1 MSKGTKQQIG
11 KYGEMLAA
19 HYLERKGYHIVD
31 TNVHSRF
38 GEIDIIA
45 VSPEQVLV
53 FCEVKTRT
61 NSRYESPERAID
73 VRKLQKMWKTMKIYL
88 SKHPVA
94 YAGYRV
100 DSIALSLNRE
110 EKRCIV
116 RHCKAVGRLF

>member
-1 MSKGTKQQIG
+1 MSKSIKQQIG
-11 KYGEMLAA
+11 KYGEMLAVQ
-19 HYLERKGYHIVD
+19 YLERKGYRILE

-53 FCEVKTRT
+53 FLEIKTRT
-61 NSRYESPERAID
+61 NSAHESPERAID

-88 SKHPVA
+88 STHDVL
-94 YAGYRV
+94 YAGYRI

-110 EKRCIV
+110 EKRCFM
-116 RHCKAVGRLF
+116 RHCKAIGRLF

>member
-1 MSKGTKQQIG
+1 MGKDIKQRIG
-11 KYGEMLAA
+11 KYGEMLALE
-19 HYLERKGYHIVD
+19 YLERKGYSILG

-45 VSPEQVLV
+45 LSPEQVLV

-61 NSRYESPERAID
+61 NNAYESPERAID

-88 SKHPVA
+88 AKHPAA

-110 EKRCIV
+110 QKRCIM